1 MTAIVFTGPTLAP
14 CEAAAHLDADVRGPA
29 AQGDVYRA
37 ALRRPH
43 CIAIVDGYFER
54 VPAVWHKEILF
65 ALSQGIHVA
74 GAASMGAL
82 RAAELAA
89 YGMRGVGAIF
99 AAYLSGRL
107 EADDEV
113 AVAHGPA
120 DGGYCASSEAL
131 VNMRFTL
138 RAAVQA
144 RAIAQ
149 PTADALLAVAKGLFY
164 PERAYPRVVEL
175 GRDAGL
181 PVSELDA
188 FAAWLPH
195 GRVDRKRADALA
207 LLRFLREG
215 GVPDEPMRPSWT
227 FEWTLYWQALVEE
240 VAVTGIET
248 TGADGISRELV
259 LDEQRL
265 DPRRTLEQA
274 QTLARDKQRVLEAHG
289 MPNPGLHEAGETRA
303 SLLRWYRERNGDHMP
318 GGFPDE
324 AALVRALARERC
336 AQRVASAHPS
346 AEGSEGLAL

>member
-1 MTAIVFTGPTLAP
+1 
-14 CEAAAHLDADVRGPA
+14 
-29 AQGDVYRA
+29 
-37 ALRRPH
+37 
-43 CIAIVDGYFER
+43 
-54 VPAVWHKEILF
+54 
-65 ALSQGIHVA
+65 
-74 GAASMGAL
+74 
-82 RAAELAA
+82 
-89 YGMRGVGAIF
+89 
-99 AAYLSGRL
+99 
-107 EADDEV
+107 
-113 AVAHGPA
+113 
-120 DGGYCASSEAL
+120 
-131 VNMRFTL
+131 
-138 RAAVQA
+138 
-144 RAIAQ
+144 
-149 PTADALLAVAKGLFY
+149 
-164 PERAYPRVVEL
+164 
-175 GRDAGL
+175 
-181 PVSELDA
+181 
-188 FAAWLPH
+188 
-195 GRVDRKRADALA
+195 VDRKRADALA